1 MTAKTLMWMD
11 LRTTFSGPDLCASLP
26 LEYQTR
32 RLRNVPHL
40 LTAMQSSHVWAICF
54 EYDILDAR
62 GLAALHEV
70 QDRYLPPP
78 ILMLME
84 RQARAIAKSA
94 FRRYVWDY
102 LVKPVSVPR
111 LCSCLTRI
119 ERGEKPTEG
128 DVSAQPCSASAAEGL
143 FARSSL
149 APAASYVTQN
159 YPEKLCQ
166 ATAAKLCDLSPFQFS
181 RAFKK
186 THGLTFRDY
195 VVHVRIDQAA
205 ELLRQQR
212 ASVTEATFVVGFND
226 LSHFARM
233 FRKRIG
239 VSPSH
244 YRTDHEP
251 AQMQLFLPQETR
263 RR

>member
-1 MTAKTLMWMD
+1 MTAKTLLWMD
-11 LRTTFSGPDLCASLP
+11 LRTTFSGPDLFASLP
-26 LEYQTR
+26 HEYTTR
-32 RLRNVPHL
+32 RLRNVPDL
-40 LTAMQSSHVWAICF
+40 LVALQSSHVWAICF

-62 GLAALHEV
+62 GLAALQEV
-70 QDRYLPPP
+70 RDRYLPLP

-102 LVKPVSVPR
+102 LVKPVSVPH
-111 LCSCLTRI
+111 LCNCLTQI
-119 ERGEKPTEG
+119 ERGETPAVGNVFT
-128 DVSAQPCSASAAEGL
+128 QPSTVLAAEGL

-149 APAASYVTQN
+149 APAVSYVTQN

-186 THGLTFRDY
+186 AHGMTFRDY
-195 VVHVRIDQAA
+195 VVRVRIDQAA

-212 ASVTEATFVVGFND
+212 ASVTEAAFVVGFND

-233 FRKRIG
+233 FRRRIG

-244 YRTDHEP
+244 YRTDREP
-251 AQMQLFLPQETR
+251 AQMQLFVPQETR